1 MKTSAWGFLVLL
13 GLTAGCGDSTGD
25 GNVTRPPGQLN
36 FILLSRAAPA
46 LCDSSVSFWAVKNG
60 PTDAEGALEFPED
73 GVNCGGSREDFV
85 RLKIKKESL
94 LLYPDGTPFQN
105 LDSVLVTLTW
115 VGSDTIMF
123 HLEPTGLVF
132 DPAHP
137 AELTIEYDHT
147 NGDLDDDG
155 DVDPDDARIEQIM
168 GLWRQPTLADPFTRI
183 GSVKFEDLDEIEAK
197 LNGFSRYAIA
207 Y

>member
-1 MKTSAWGFLVLL
+1 L
-13 GLTAGCGDSTGD
+13 GLAAGCSDSTGD
-25 GNVTRPPGQLN
+25 GSVTRPPGQLN
-36 FILLSRAAPA
+36 FILLSRAAPS

-60 PTDAEGALEFPED
+60 PQDAEGALEFPED
-73 GVNCGGSREDFV
+73 GVNCAGSREDFV

-94 LLYPDGTPFQN
+94 QLYPDGTPFQD

-155 DVDPDDARIEQIM
+155 DVDADDARIEQRM